1 MTEIIVQG
9 VCIKC
14 GQACEVV
21 VQNERAMSVCC
32 GANALEDGGLFVIDA
47 PPKERRRSEMSGTG
61 ASPLSN
67 YRARRRWQIN
77 ELLGDLTSLNLEP
90 ALKESLRQRL
100 VLLLRD
106 VEYSHSGDRLL
117 ASKIRDARVQLV
129 ALAKS

>member
-21 VQNERAMSVCC
+21 VQNDRAMSVCC

-47 PPKERRRSEMSGTG
+47 PPKERRSEMSGTE

-106 VEYSHSGDRLL
+106 VEYSHGGDRLL
-117 ASKIRDARVQLV
+117 ASKIRDARVQIV
-129 ALAKS
+129 ALAIS

>member
-47 PPKERRRSEMSGTG
+47 PSKERRSEMSGTG

-67 YRARRRWQIN
+67 YRAWRRWQIN

-106 VEYSHSGDRLL
+106 VGYSHSGDRLL
-117 ASKIRDARVQLV
+117 ASKIRDARVQIV

>member
-90 ALKESLRQRL
+90 ALKESLRVRL

-106 VEYSHSGDRLL
+106 VEHAHSGDRVL
-117 ASKIRDARVQLV
+117 ASKTRGARVQILT
-129 ALAKS
+129 LAKS